1 MDDLD
6 TKEAT
11 HPESTPSSPLR
22 NIAMKTSALA
32 EEQRFRSESEP
43 IMSAVK
49 TSSTTSLNSSLTS
62 DRDSVISTSSTS
74 SDANIYM
81 YNSHMSKD
89 GTKGLCI
96 CFNTLKVY
104 SLILYGGH
112 FQNFL
117 NLNFCIF
124 LYIVLL

>member
-1 MDDLD
+1 MDDPD
-6 TKEAT
+6 IKEAA

-22 NIAMKTSALA
+22 NIAMKTTAYLA

-43 IMSAVK
+43 IMPAGK

-74 SDANIYM
+74 SDAYM

-89 GTKGLCI
+89 APKGLY
-96 CFNTLKVY
+96 NSV
-104 SLILYGGH
+104 
-112 FQNFL
+112 
-117 NLNFCIF
+117 
-124 LYIVLL
+124 